1 VHFQWEYTYLRV
13 GGAQA
18 QINEKKFIVKAIHRF
33 EQPGAASHIQAIT
46 VNEDFTKMLV
56 TCSDRVL
63 ILYRINVL
71 AKHTISS
78 LTN

>member
-1 VHFQWEYTYLRV
+1 M
-13 GGAQA
+13 
-18 QINEKKFIVKAIHRF
+18 KAIHRF